1 MSASA
6 MTAAREQGVEW
17 GEAAASLAV
26 SFAAR
31 AAEHDRAASFPFEN
45 FTALRE
51 AGLMALTVPRRF
63 GGEEASLAD
72 IAAVVR
78 HVAAA
83 DASTALV
90 LTMHYV
96 HTASALRSARWPR
109 TVQDRL
115 AREAIEGR
123 APINALRVEPEL
135 GTPARGGLP
144 ATIARRDGT
153 GWRLNGRK
161 IYATGAPL
169 LRYGLVWARTDE
181 DAPRVGFFLV
191 PMQSAG
197 ITIEESWDHLGMRA
211 SGSHD
216 TIFENVALPGDHA
229 VDLRDPREWA
239 ERDPLQTVWS
249 TALICTVYDGIAHAA
264 RDWLVH
270 FLHER
275 RPANLGAA
283 LATLPRFQT
292 ELGRIEAKLLANRLL
307 LDAIIDEPEDCSAR
321 QAGLVKHLVTANAI
335 ETVALALE
343 LTGNPGLS
351 RSNPL
356 ERHHRDVLCS
366 RVHTPQD
373 DMVLLG
379 AGKAALGL

>member
-1 MSASA
+1 MSASPLLA
-6 MTAAREQGVEW
+6 RRDRGAEWRAAI
-17 GEAAASLAV
+17 AALAPE
-26 SFAAR
+26 FAAR
-31 AAEHDRAASFPFEN
+31 AAAHDREASFPFEN
-45 FTALRE
+45 FAALRE
-51 AGLMALTVPRRF
+51 AGLMALTVPRHF
-63 GGEEASLAD
+63 SGEDASLAD
-72 IAAVVR
+72 VAAVVR
-78 HVAAA
+78 HVAEA

-96 HTASALRSARWPR
+96 HTAAALRSARWPR
-109 TVQDRL
+109 DLQTRL
-115 AREAIEGR
+115 AREALDGA
-123 APINALRVEPEL
+123 APINALRVEPAL

-144 ATIARRDGT
+144 TTIARRDGA
-153 GWRLNGRK
+153 GWRLSGRK
-161 IYATGAPL
+161 VYATGAPF
-169 LRYGLVWARTDE
+169 LRYGLVWARTE
-181 DAPRVGFFLV
+181 GQAPRVGFFLV
-191 PMQSAG
+191 PMQSTG
-197 ITIEESWDHLGMRA
+197 VRIEESWDHLGMRA

-216 TIFENVALPGDHA
+216 AVFEDVVLPADHA
-229 VDLRDPREWA
+229 VDLRDPGDWA

-249 TALICTVYDGIAHAA
+249 TALICTIYDGVAHAA
-264 RDWLVH
+264 RNWLTR

-275 RPANLGAA
+275 RPANLGAP
-283 LATLPRFQT
+283 LATLPRFQM

-307 LDAIIDEPEDCSAR
+307 LDAVTAGPETFPAR
-321 QAGLVKHLVTANAI
+321 DAQLVKHLVTTNAI
-335 ETVALALE
+335 DAVAIALE